1 MAATCVDEVKTEW
14 PELVGELGDVAKETI
29 ERENPG
35 LRQVVIVLE
44 GSITDMA
51 IIPDRVRVW
60 VDERNVVTRVP
71 KTG

>member
-1 MAATCVDEVKTEW
+1 MAETCVDEVKTEARTSW
-14 PELVGELGDVAKETI
+14 ETRDVAKEII

-51 IIPDRVRVW
+51 IIPTGFVFGS
-60 VDERNVVTRVP
+60 TRV
-71 KTG
+71 TS